1 LFKTCAFEQGLFRS
15 RLIINQ
21 VIDEDFDKWKKGKLI
36 KQCPSCQY
44 WTEKNEG
51 CNHMTCKGCGYMWC
65 WLCEGRYE
73 EDHYRRGGSCYG
85 MQFGDNRSLHNPFL
99 RKLFVFGRICLDVLI
114 VFLIVL
120 LFLLFGVFFG
130 SIALF
135 NRINRRLLRNQPK
148 LFMVYIYFILFLNS
162 MIFQIPLTCLVF
174 SLVSVGVSLSLVLLP
189 CLVLIIYKLKNSNFI

>member
-1 LFKTCAFEQGLFRS
+1 MFRS
-15 RLIINQ
+15 RIYLKK
-21 VIDEDFDKWKKGKLI
+21 VIDEDFEKWKKGKLI

-85 MQFGDNRSLHNPFL
+85 MQFGNNLSLHNPIL
-99 RKLFVFGRICLDVLI
+99 RKLFVLGRIILDI
-114 VFLIVL
+114 TFVFLIIL
-120 LFLLFGVFFG
+120 LLIFFGVFCA
-130 SIALF
+130 SIAFF
-135 NRINRRLLRNQPK
+135 NRLNRRILRNNSK
-148 LFMVYIYFILFLNS
+148 LFIAYIYVILFLNS
-162 MIFQIPLTCLVF
+162 LIFQIPIICLIF
-174 SLVSVGVSLSLVLLP
+174 SLLSVGLSLSLVFLP